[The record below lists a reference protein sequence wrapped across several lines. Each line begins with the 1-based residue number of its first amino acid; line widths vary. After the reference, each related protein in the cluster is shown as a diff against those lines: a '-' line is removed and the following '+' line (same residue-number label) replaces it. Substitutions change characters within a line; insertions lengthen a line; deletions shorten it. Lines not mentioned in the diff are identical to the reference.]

1 MGYNIMRASKNI
13 SKRIFDV
20 TLSGIGL
27 VISLP
32 VWVLSAIAIVMES
45 GGPIFIKQKRM
56 GKNGRIFY
64 VLKFRSMGK
73 NTHNGSPMKNK
84 DEYNLHV
91 TRVGKI
97 TRATA
102 MDELPQLISIFKGD
116 MSFVGPRPFHP
127 DVEIIGSKY
136 ESLQAVPDFAKRTSV
151 KPGLTG
157 IAQIFASKEAK
168 TEQKVKYDLL
178 YIKKQCFLL
187 DVKLVMLSFY
197 VTLFGRWE

>member
-1 MGYNIMRASKNI
+1 MKASKNI

-20 TLSGIGL
+20 TLSGAGL
-27 VISLP
+27 ILSLP
-32 VWVLSAIAIVMES
+32 VWALSAVTIVIES

-56 GKNGRIFY
+56 GEKGHIFY

-73 NTHNGSPMKNK
+73 NTHNGAPMKNK
-84 DEYNLHV
+84 HEYNLHV
-91 TRVGKI
+91 TRVGKLL
-97 TRATA
+97 RATA
-102 MDELPQLISIFKGD
+102 MDELPQLFSIFKGD

-136 ESLQAVPDFAKRTSV
+136 EKLEEVPGFTKRTSV

-157 IAQIFASKEAK
+157 MAQIFASKEAK

-197 VTLFGRWE
+197 VTIFGRWE

>member
-1 MGYNIMRASKNI
+1 MGYDIMKASKNV

-20 TLSGIGL
+20 TLSGAGL
-27 VISLP
+27 VLSLP
-32 VWVLSAIAIVMES
+32 VWAFSAAAVVMES

-56 GKNGRIFY
+56 GKNGHIFY
-64 VLKFRSMGK
+64 IFKFRSMGK
-73 NTHNGSPMKNK
+73 DTHNGAPMKNK
-84 DEYNLHV
+84 HEYNSHV
-91 TRVGKI
+91 TKVGKI
-97 TRATA
+97 LRATA
-102 MDELPQLISIFKGD
+102 MDELPQLLSIFKGD

-136 ESLQAVPDFAKRTSV
+136 EKLEEVPGFTKRTSV
-151 KPGLTG
+151 RPGLTG

-168 TEQKVKYDLL
+168 TEHKVKYDLL

-197 VTLFGRWE
+197 VTIFGRWE